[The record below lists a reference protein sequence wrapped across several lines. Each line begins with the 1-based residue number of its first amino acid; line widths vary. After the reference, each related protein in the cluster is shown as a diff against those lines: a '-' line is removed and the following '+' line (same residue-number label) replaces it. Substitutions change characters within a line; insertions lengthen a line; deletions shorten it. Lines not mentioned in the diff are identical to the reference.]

1 MKLNDTER
9 AEVELLIGQ
18 MNTMSKNYADS
29 ESNDCRYVAY
39 YMGRSAE
46 TLSRLLNG
54 YYDSEQKEKK
64 Q

>member
-1 MKLNDTER
+1 MNDTER

-18 MNTMSKNYADS
+18 MNTMGKNYADS

-39 YMGRSAE
+39 YMGQFADRF
-46 TLSRLLNG
+46 RKLLQG
-54 YYDSEQKEKK
+54 YYDSEKEKE